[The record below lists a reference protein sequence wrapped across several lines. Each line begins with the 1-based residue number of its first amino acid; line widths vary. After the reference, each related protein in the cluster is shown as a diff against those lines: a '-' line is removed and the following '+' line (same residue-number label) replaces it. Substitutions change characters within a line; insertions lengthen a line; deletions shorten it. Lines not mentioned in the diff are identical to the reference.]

1 MWDNRV
7 WLVEHGEGGK
17 EGERDVLGATS
28 RASWKRRQGATWR
41 ASWKRWQGA
50 TWRASWK
57 RRQAP
62 INSVLQPS
70 QAAVI
75 SPRD

>member
-7 WLVEHGEGGK
+7 WLVEHGEGRK

-28 RASWKRRQGATWR
+28 R

>member
-41 ASWKRWQGA
+41 ASWKRWQVPPGGLPGRDGRLPS
-50 TWRASWK
+50 TLYYSHH
-57 RRQAP
+57 RQ
-62 INSVLQPS
+62 Q
-70 QAAVI
+70 
-75 SPRD
+75 